1 MAKHIDLIEMLQ
13 RRAVRF
19 TSNLRSRE
27 GVTSQREALG
37 LELLQD
43 RRKDA
48 RVKLLLKI
56 LSSVTNS
63 FANNFN
69 YITAQQT
76 SLHYYVTRSLTSS
89 KPLAITATKQGQG
102 GAMV

>member
-1 MAKHIDLIEMLQ
+1 MLLCRPLLEYACKVWDPSLAKHIDLIEMLQ

-37 LELLQD
+37 LELLQN
-43 RRKDA
+43 RRKDL

-56 LSSVTNS
+56 LSSDTH
-63 FANNFN
+63 F
-69 YITAQQT
+69 
-76 SLHYYVTRSLTSS
+76 
-89 KPLAITATKQGQG
+89 PLADKLITP
-102 GAMV
+102 